1 MSGFEK
7 GEFEREYENLNK
19 DDSSTETEQQSFLA
33 TIKSNM
39 WLIMGNTNA
48 ALVNVLVSIP
58 TTLSI
63 TMAVNYHAKPDQKIN
78 PTLSILT
85 LAFGFFA
92 SFLVSG
98 GTELF
103 KTFTASQAFILV
115 MQIKR
120 FGAVCLPW
128 TCLMTG
134 FILFM
139 VVLLQVQKFIKITPN
154 CILAGLK
161 FATGKKIFF
170 YFFKG
175 FFWL

>member
-1 MSGFEK
+1 MSGLAK
-7 GEFEREYENLNK
+7 GEFEREYEGIES
-19 DDSSTETEQQSFLA
+19 DSGDA
-33 TIKSNM
+33 GGGIKQKLKTNFWDIVS
-39 WLIMGNTNA
+39 NTNA

-63 TMAVNYHAKPDQKIN
+63 TMAVNYHASDDQKID
-78 PTLSILT
+78 PTLAILT

-92 SFLVSG
+92 SFIVSG

-128 TCLMTG
+128 TCLVTG

-139 VVLLQVQKFIKITPN
+139 IVLLQVQKFIKITPN

-161 FATGKKIFF
+161 FATGKEIFC
-170 YFFKG
+170 
-175 FFWL
+175 

>member
-1 MSGFEK
+1 MSGFER
-7 GEFEREYENLNK
+7 GEFERGY
-19 DDSSTETEQQSFLA
+19 D
-33 TIKSNM
+33 KSNLKKKEGEGKTFREEIKENI
-39 WLIMGNTNA
+39 WDILGNINA

-58 TTLSI
+58 STLSI
-63 TMAVNYHAKPDQKIN
+63 IMAVNYHAKDKEKID
-78 PTLSILT
+78 PTLSVLT

-103 KTFTASQAFILV
+103 KTFTATQAFVLV

-120 FGAVCLPW
+120 FGAECLPW
-128 TCLMTG
+128 TCLVTG

-139 VVLLQVQKFIKITPN
+139 IVLLQVQKFIKITPN

-161 FATGKKIFF
+161 FSTGNSSLNIN
-170 YFFKG
+170 
-175 FFWL
+175 

>member
-1 MSGFEK
+1 MSGLET
-7 GEFEREYENLNK
+7 GEFERKFDALESNA
-19 DDSSTETEQQSFLA
+19 STEGGGFKEKVKANFWEMV
-33 TIKSNM
+33 SNS
-39 WLIMGNTNA
+39 NA

-63 TMAVNYHAKPDQKIN
+63 TMAVNYHASDKQKID

-92 SFLVSG
+92 SFVVSG

-128 TCLMTG
+128 TCIMTG

-161 FATGKKIFF
+161 FATGKFLSVNSKVFF
-170 YFFKG
+170 
-175 FFWL
+175 